1 MAKRN
6 NDRCAGVLY
15 FRRSILGATQ
25 CVSGWAAF
33 RFSLRRGSI
42 NVCFP
47 SMFIKDREK
56 GTDLFLAYGN
66 C

>member
-1 MAKRN
+1 VAKKN

-25 CVSGWAAF
+25 CVSGWPAF

-47 SMFIKDREK
+47 SMFIKDRE
-56 GTDLFLAYGN
+56 
-66 C
+66 